1 MPRRFEFE
9 NDGPLVSGS
18 APVRRRLSLIGDTPG
33 VALFC
38 SLLALA
44 IAVLV
49 FIPAVPGDEQ
59 VLMYRGEQVQ
69 PTEVC
74 ETTDGAGVVKA
85 ACIEVGE
92 FETVPTGWSV
102 PGVIVAAVLAALAL
116 VVLARVPAQFRAH
129 RRQQHSAQETLTES
143 DRRQAR

>member
-38 SLLALA
+38 SLLTLA

-49 FIPAVPGDEQ
+49 FIPAVPGEER
-59 VLMYRGEQVQ
+59 VLMYKGEQVKA
-69 PTEVC
+69 TELC
-74 ETTDGAGVVKA
+74 ITTVEGELVQAPCV
-85 ACIEVGE
+85 EVGE

-129 RRQQHSAQETLTES
+129 RKQQHSAQETLTES